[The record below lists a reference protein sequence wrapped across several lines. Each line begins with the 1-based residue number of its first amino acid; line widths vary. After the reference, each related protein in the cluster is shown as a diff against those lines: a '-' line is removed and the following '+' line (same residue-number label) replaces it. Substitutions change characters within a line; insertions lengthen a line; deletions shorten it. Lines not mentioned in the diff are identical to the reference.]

1 MDTTASSAAAS
12 RGGGSLQSRKEWRAV
27 SDSHNFG
34 NATGYVNGREGGGGG
49 GDLDFYSVTVDGSCS
64 EGEILEQIRTLSRQK
79 GELQQQEVELRA
91 QIMAMEI
98 QRSFESRSA
107 EYEKAAAIMQEQ
119 LREKER
125 SVREMERKLE
135 EKDRELL
142 AVKLDSEAAWA
153 KEGLLREQNK
163 ELATLRRERDHSDA
177 ERSQNIHKL
186 SELQEHFQE
195 KERQYAELQ
204 EQNRIAQETVMYKD
218 EQLREAQGW
227 IARAQE
233 MDALQS
239 STNHSLQAELRER
252 TEQYNQLWLGC
263 QRQFA
268 EMERLHVHTVQQL
281 ELELANVKEGGGLKL
296 NSNGDSHSQTLQNS
310 GNQIQNIQAGQMAP
324 LHSFVMHQQE
334 ILKPQGTSPPH
345 FAQSVLLQQKAG
357 SQLPMQ
363 NHVLSQGVHGLVS
376 SNSKSDYQVHANG
389 QSLGQGYQTSHGA
402 QFGSTTPA
410 SSVNEQIVESGN
422 GSNTSE
428 NNFQDISSQFHDAL
442 RLDSNAL
449 NQKPEEDNGQVSP
462 CEQNGAKSIVLETL
476 VSSGNP
482 ERNLESAL
490 LDERSLLACIVRT
503 IPAGGRIRISS
514 TLPNRLAKMLAP
526 LHWHDYKKKY
536 GKLDDFVASHLELFG
551 IEDDYIQVREG
562 AQKMVAASA
571 SAAGSKVAASSSPNS
586 MYVAMTPMARGGPKQ
601 GCSVA
606 RATF

>member
-1 MDTTASSAAAS
+1 M
-12 RGGGSLQSRKEWRAV
+12 
-27 SDSHNFG
+27 
-34 NATGYVNGREGGGGG
+34 
-49 GDLDFYSVTVDGSCS
+49 
-64 EGEILEQIRTLSRQK
+64 
-79 GELQQQEVELRA
+79 
-91 QIMAMEI
+91 MAMEI
-98 QRSFESRSA
+98 QRRFESTSA
-107 EYEKAAAIMQEQ
+107 EYENAAAVMQEQ
-119 LREKER
+119 ILEKER

-142 AVKLDSEAAWA
+142 AVKLDNEAAWA

-163 ELATLRRERDHSDA
+163 ELCTLRRERDYSDA

-281 ELELANVKEGGGLKL
+281 ELELANTV
-296 NSNGDSHSQTLQNS
+296 QNS
-310 GNQIQNIQAGQMAP
+310 GNQIQNIQAGQVTP

-334 ILKPQGTSPPH
+334 MLKPRGTSPPNV
-345 FAQSVLLQQKAG
+345 AQSVLLQQKAS

-363 NHVLSQGVHGLVS
+363 NHVHPSQGVHGLVS
-376 SNSKSDYQVHANG
+376 SDGKSEYQVHANG

-402 QFGSTTPA
+402 QLGSTTPS

-422 GSNTSE
+422 GSNTSA
-428 NNFQDISSQFHDAL
+428 NNNTFQDISSQFRDAL

-449 NQKPEEDNGQVSP
+449 TQKPEEANGQVSP
-462 CEQNGAKSIVLETL
+462 GEQNVAKAQ
-476 VSSGNP
+476 VSSGNA
-482 ERNLESAL
+482 ERRNLESSTL

-514 TLPNRLAKMLAP
+514 TLPNRLGKMLAP

-536 GKLDDFVASHLELFG
+536 GKLDDFVASHLELFV
-551 IEDDYIQVREG
+551 IEEDYIQVREG

-571 SAAGSKVAASSSPNS
+571 VGSKVAASSSPNS
-586 MYVAMTPMARGGPKQ
+586 MYVAMTPMGLCLNRKG
-601 GCSVA
+601 
-606 RATF
+606 